1 MGWSPVPLGV
11 AAPMV
16 AADHKAVVGPR
27 AVAAA
32 PAEPLPSARAYSRRV
47 LQAWQGRP
55 RVRRGEED
63 NNSAK
68 ATSGGKDKRREPN
81 GASDQSKPE
90 WDPPPA
96 TTVPLPPGLHLVATP
111 IGNLAD
117 ISLRA
122 LAVLRGADRIFCE
135 DTRVTRKLLAHYGIK
150 AAARTLSRP

>member
-1 MGWSPVPLGV
+1 M
-11 AAPMV
+11 
-16 AADHKAVVGPR
+16 
-27 AVAAA
+27 
-32 PAEPLPSARAYSRRV
+32 
-47 LQAWQGRP
+47 
-55 RVRRGEED
+55 RRGEED
-63 NNSAK
+63 NDSAK
-68 ATSGGKDKRREPN
+68 ATSGGKDKRCEPN

-117 ISLRA
+117 VSLRA

-150 AAARTLSRP
+150 AGSNPITTIMPRSLGQPFLLPCGAVNAWPWSATPGHR